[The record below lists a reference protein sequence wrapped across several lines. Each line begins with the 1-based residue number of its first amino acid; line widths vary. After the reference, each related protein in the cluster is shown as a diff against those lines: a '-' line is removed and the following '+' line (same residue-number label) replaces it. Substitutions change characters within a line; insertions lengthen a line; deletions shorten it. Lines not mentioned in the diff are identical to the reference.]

1 MKLRYSRRALR
12 DLAEISAFVRDR
24 NPVAAERVCESLRDA
39 MQMLVR
45 FPLAGR
51 AQKMA
56 DLRKLVAR
64 LYHYIIYYIFDDRAG
79 EIRIVTIRH
88 PARQWGNSDA

>member
-1 MKLRYSRRALR
+1 
-12 DLAEISAFVRDR
+12 
-24 NPVAAERVCESLRDA
+24 
-39 MQMLVR
+39 
-45 FPLAGR
+45 
-51 AQKMA
+51 MA